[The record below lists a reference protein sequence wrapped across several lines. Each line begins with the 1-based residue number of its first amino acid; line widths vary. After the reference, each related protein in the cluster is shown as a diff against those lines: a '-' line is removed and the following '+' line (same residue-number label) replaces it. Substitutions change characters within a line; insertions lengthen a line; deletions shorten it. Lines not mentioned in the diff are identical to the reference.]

1 MNNFIKD
8 KNPLDLAAPP
18 AWWLKKLHE
27 FDDSLVVVP
36 SRMAYCYRLAQ
47 RRPPD
52 KRTNLVHDLQG
63 DNDSTMLRSYGLV
76 PVTTIIA
83 TARWDNPI
91 MFEDLASRMP
101 SRNGGWE
108 AYEKRLNELEEMK
121 NLRERAERDDML
133 DHIAKD
139 SLGFYKKKAGIKTAM
154 WTPKTPARP
163 EPAPAFGRSAS
174 IKIAGKYDTL
184 EKHIKKPFSQ
194 R

>member
-1 MNNFIKD
+1 MTNYIKD

-18 AWWLKKLHE
+18 QWWLSKLYE

-63 DNDSTMLRSYGLV
+63 DNDSQMLRSYGLV

-91 MFEDLASRMP
+91 MFEDLRQRMP
-101 SRNGGWE
+101 SRMGG
-108 AYEKRLNELEEMK
+108 AEKFEQMLLDKEKMRELNERAA
-121 NLRERAERDDML
+121 REDML

-139 SLGFYKKKAGIKTAM
+139 SLGYYKKKAGIRTQM
-154 WTPKTPARP
+154 YVPKTPNRP
-163 EPAPAFGRSAS
+163 EPAPVFGRSAS